1 MIDPRKLNHGLAI
14 SSNNDTVYASS
25 ADSVFAWSYDPTT
38 GTTSGDSTTII
49 SGMTS
54 DNQVTRTLLASRAQP
69 GMLLVLRGSDE
80 SESAGSL
87 SSGLGQI
94 RAFDLSS
101 LSSSSSSQPYNF
113 DTSGTLL
120 GWGLFNAVGIS
131 EYPKTG
137 GLFSVDNGA
146 DDVTREGVDV
156 HQTNPGDE
164 LNYHGV
170 WNGTAPS
177 PVNVNYGY
185 LYCYAT
191 WNTTIPEAPA
201 HLKVGAQFSA
211 VDDATLNDTTCQQ
224 EYVSPRLTFPPH
236 QVNHVDS

>member
-1 MIDPRKLNHGLAI
+1 M
-14 SSNNDTVYASS
+14 
-25 ADSVFAWSYDPTT
+25 FAWSYDPNT
-38 GTTSGDSTTII
+38 GTISGDSTTII

-54 DNQVTRTLLASRAQP
+54 DNQVTRTLLSSQAQP
-69 GMLLVLRGSDE
+69 GMLIVSRGSDE
-80 SESAGSL
+80 SESASNL

-94 RAFDLSS
+94 KAFNLSS
-101 LSSSSSSQPYNF
+101 LSLSSSQPYSF

-131 EYPKTG
+131 EHPKTG
-137 GLFSVDNGA
+137 GIFSVDNGA

-170 WNGTAPS
+170 LNGTAPS
-177 PVNVNYGY
+177 PSDVNYGY
-185 LYCYAT
+185 PYCYAT

-201 HLKVGAQFSA
+201 HLKVGEQFSV
-211 VDDATLNDTTCQQ
+211 VDDSTLNDTTCQK
-224 EYVSPRLTFPPH
+224 EYISPRLTFPPH
-236 QVNHVDS
+236 QVNHFQARPLTRTFGSFLY